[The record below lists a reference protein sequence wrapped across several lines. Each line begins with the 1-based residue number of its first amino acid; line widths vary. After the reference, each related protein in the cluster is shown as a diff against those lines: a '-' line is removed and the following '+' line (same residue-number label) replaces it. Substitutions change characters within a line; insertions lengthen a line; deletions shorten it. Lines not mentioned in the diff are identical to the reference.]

1 MPTEIDAL
9 SISIETKAQKAN
21 SSIDK
26 LVSRLDVLSNS
37 LGKLQN
43 GSNNLVALGR
53 GVESLSR
60 GMQGFKGVGE
70 AKFIR
75 LANGINQLAN
85 INTQG
90 ISNAARSLQ
99 QISFAFDRVGGMS
112 GNAVQV
118 ADLAKNLGKL
128 GNKSVTNAIT
138 NIPKLAT
145 AMNNL
150 MTTLSK
156 APKVSENVIRMT
168 NALANLSA
176 QGAKV
181 GSASNSIVKGLNRA
195 SNSATRARASFG
207 GLASVIGKFY
217 ATYFLFFRAFNGLWK
232 SINMTGDYVEAF
244 NYFTVSMGKIASKW
258 DEDWENYGDEN
269 ARNYSNKF
277 FTTLNKTFS
286 KLSGVSY
293 DPQTGLLSETGLK
306 NLGLNLQEVTQYA
319 AQLSSMMDAVGQSG
333 EVTLATTNAFV
344 KLAGDISSLY
354 NIDYQDAANKIRSV
368 LQGQSRA
375 GYGFGW
381 DTTAAALQ
389 ETAEKFGITKAVS
402 EMAQWEK
409 QQLRILTILE
419 QSKVAYGD
427 QSNTINTLANQ
438 IRLFKNNIKEAG
450 MLLGQLFVPIL
461 TKLMPIINGVTIAIK
476 RLLSSIAGLLGIEIK
491 DVGQGFNGIEEDIDG
506 IGDSFDDATA
516 SAKKFKTY
524 TLGIDELNIQPEQA
538 ESGGSGAGGVGGGI
552 DLTDEILQ
560 ATEEYEKVWQE
571 AFDKMENT
579 AQQWADKIQEFFK
592 PITDPFANLD
602 WETITTNI
610 KELTTAL
617 EPWSDNFGEGF
628 IEFWGDVS
636 ETTAGIIEKLF
647 GEDGTI
653 IKVTDWLNSND
664 SEKAKNWG
672 YAFGELSL
680 GLGAIVAVAGAASL
694 ITKLATSLSFL
705 GPALAIVAAAYAGLK
720 GGLWLGKKLFPED
733 VKWYENFKLFGD
745 GGFLDEIFKNP
756 FRTLEAYYKMIE
768 DNPISSFAVAL
779 SGLSDY
785 LDITISGLE
794 KATSLFDEGGFKT
807 ILDYSAEFYSGVF
820 SAVKNGIQSDFE
832 EISILFSAE
841 TWSAMFE
848 NARSGIQTKWEEIVE
863 WWNDSAIGNWF
874 NQSVKPWFSKEKWS
888 NLLSSIPEVFSQ
900 AFKSGANLAI
910 GFLNKI
916 IEGIESLING
926 AISALSTAE
935 DLLNKIPGI
944 ELSFNIPEITL
955 PRIPTYQT
963 GGFPEDGLFMANR
976 GELVGKFS
984 NGKTAVANNEQI
996 VAGIEYGVERAVERA
1011 LAPYLSD
1018 IARNTRETADKDMS
1032 VNIGDRDI
1040 ARANARGSKSL
1051 GYALI
1056 Y

>member
-9 SISIETKAQKAN
+9 SISIEAKAQKAN

-26 LVSRLDVLSNS
+26 LVSRLDILSNS
-37 LGKLQN
+37 LGKIQN

-90 ISNAARSLQ
+90 LNNAASSL
-99 QISFAFDRVGGMS
+99 SHMTRAFNNIASVS
-112 GNAVQV
+112 QNAAQV
-118 ADLAKNLGKL
+118 AELAKGLGKL

-156 APKVSENVIRMT
+156 APNVSQNVIQMT

-176 QGAKV
+176 QGSKV
-181 GSASNSIVKGLNRA
+181 GSASNSISKGLNRA
-195 SNSATRARASFG
+195 SNSATRARSSFG
-207 GLASVIGKFY
+207 GLASAIGKFY

-232 SINMTGDYVEAF
+232 SINMTADYVEAF
-244 NYFTVSMGKIASKW
+244 NYYTVSLGKVASRW
-258 DEDWENYGDEN
+258 DADWENYADDN
-269 ARNYSNKF
+269 ARNYANRF
-277 FTTLNKTFS
+277 VTTLNSTFS

-293 DPQTGLLSETGLK
+293 DPKTGLLSETGLT
-306 NLGLNLQEVTQYA
+306 NLGLNLQQVTQYA

-333 EVTLATTNAFV
+333 ETTLATTNAFV

-354 NIDYQDAANKIRSV
+354 NIDYQQAADKIRSV

-381 DTTAAALQ
+381 DTTMAALQ
-389 ETAEKFGITKAVS
+389 ATADRLDLSKPVS

-419 QSKVAYGD
+419 QSRVAWGD

-438 IRLFKNNIKEAG
+438 IRIFKNNIAEAG
-450 MLLGQLFVPIL
+450 MLLGQLFVPL
-461 TKLMPIINGVTIAIK
+461 MTKLMPIINGVTIAIK
-476 RLLSSIAGLLGIEIK
+476 RLLSSIATLLGIEIK
-491 DVGQGFNGIEEDIDG
+491 DVGQGFSDMEDDIVGIE
-506 IGDSFDDATA
+506 DSFDNATA
-516 SAKKFKTY
+516 AAKKFKTY

-538 ESGGSGAGGVGGGI
+538 DSSGSGGGGIGGGI
-552 DLTDEILQ
+552 DLTDEILE
-560 ATEEYEKVWQE
+560 ATSEYEKVWQE
-571 AFDKMENT
+571 AFDKMENR
-579 AQQWADKIQEFFK
+579 AQEFADRIEEFFK
-592 PITDPFANLD
+592 PITEPFANLD
-602 WETITTNI
+602 WETITKNLSDFA
-610 KELTTAL
+610 KAL
-617 EPWSDNFGEGF
+617 EPWADNFGEGF
-628 IEFWGDVS
+628 IEFWGDIS
-636 ETTAGIIEKLF
+636 ETTAGIIEELF
-647 GEDGTI
+647 GEDGAI
-653 IKVTDWLNSND
+653 IKVTDWLNGNNP
-664 SEKAKNWG
+664 EKAKDWG
-672 YAFGELSL
+672 YAFGVLSF
-680 GLGAIVAVAGAASL
+680 GLGAIVSVAGATSL

-705 GPALAIVAAAYAGLK
+705 GQALAIVASAYASLK
-720 GGLWLGKKLFPED
+720 VGLWLGKTLFPED
-733 VKWYENFKLFGD
+733 ASFYDNFKLLGD
-745 GGFLDEIFKNP
+745 GGFFDTIFADFKSTLSGFVLSVQNLNIGMKIANAIMGDEWYSELENIFIDNFNKFFSTNGSLWDKFLAMEENSDGQYNKMLELTKTRFDEIFGS
-756 FRTLEAYYKMIE
+756 IE
-768 DNPISSFAVAL
+768 
-779 SGLSDY
+779 
-785 LDITISGLE
+785 E
-794 KATSLFDEGGFKT
+794 KWNGF
-807 ILDYSAEFYSGVF
+807 
-820 SAVKNGIQSDFE
+820 
-832 EISILFSAE
+832 
-841 TWSAMFE
+841 
-848 NARSGIQTKWEEIVE
+848 VE
-863 WWNDSAIGNWF
+863 WWETSAIGKWF
-874 NQSVKPWFSKEKWS
+874 KENVEPWFTKERWS
-888 NLLSSIPEVFSQ
+888 GILISIPFAFEQ
-900 AFKSGANLAI
+900 AFKNGANLAI

-916 IEGIESLING
+916 IEGIENLVNN
-926 AISALSTAE
+926 AISGLSKVE
-935 DLLNKIPGI
+935 DLVNLIPGI
-944 ELSFNIPEITL
+944 EISFDVPEFSL
-955 PRIPTYQT
+955 PRIPTFQT

-984 NGKTAVANNEQI
+984 NGRTAVANNEMI
-996 VAGIEYGVERAVERA
+996 VEGIEYGVERAVERV

>member
-1 MPTEIDAL
+1 MANEIESL
-9 SISIETKAQKAN
+9 SISIEAKAQKAN

-90 ISNAARSLQ
+90 LNNAASSL
-99 QISFAFDRVGGMS
+99 SHMTRAFNNIGAVS
-112 GNAVQV
+112 QNAVQV
-118 ADLAKNLGKL
+118 SDLAKNLGKL

-138 NIPKLAT
+138 KIPKLAT

-181 GSASNSIVKGLNRA
+181 GSASNSIVRGLNRA
-195 SNSATRARASFG
+195 SDSATRARASFG
-207 GLASVIGKFY
+207 GLASAIGKFY
-217 ATYFLFFRAFNGLWK
+217 ATYFLLFRVFNGLWK
-232 SINMTGDYVEAF
+232 SINMTADYVEAF

-258 DEDWENYGDEN
+258 DSDWENYGDEN

-277 FTTLNKTFS
+277 VTTLNSTFS

-333 EVTLATTNAFV
+333 ETTLATTNAFV

-354 NIDYQDAANKIRSV
+354 NIDYQQAADKIRSV

-381 DTTAAALQ
+381 DTTMAALQ
-389 ETAEKFGITKAVS
+389 ATADRLDLSKAVS
-402 EMAQWEK
+402 EMSQMEK

-419 QSKVAYGD
+419 QSRVAWGD

-491 DVGQGFNGIEEDIDG
+491 DVGQGFSGIEEDIDG

-538 ESGGSGAGGVGGGI
+538 ESGGSGGGGIGGGI

-560 ATEEYEKVWQE
+560 ATSEYEKVWQE
-571 AFDKMENT
+571 AFDKMENR
-579 AQQWADKIQEFFK
+579 AQEFADKIEEFFA
-592 PITDPFANLD
+592 PIT
-602 WETITTNI
+602 
-610 KELTTAL
+610 
-617 EPWSDNFGEGF
+617 EP
-628 IEFWGDVS
+628 
-636 ETTAGIIEKLF
+636 L
-647 GEDGTI
+647 
-653 IKVTDWLNSND
+653 
-664 SEKAKNWG
+664 
-672 YAFGELSL
+672 
-680 GLGAIVAVAGAASL
+680 
-694 ITKLATSLSFL
+694 
-705 GPALAIVAAAYAGLK
+705 
-720 GGLWLGKKLFPED
+720 KKLFKD
-733 VKWYENFKLFGD
+733 ISIGD
-745 GGFLDEIFKNP
+745 WFSAGQD
-756 FRTLEAYYKMIE
+756 
-768 DNPISSFAVAL
+768 
-779 SGLSDY
+779 
-785 LDITISGLE
+785 
-794 KATSLFDEGGFKT
+794 TSNL
-807 ILDYSAEFYSGVF
+807 ISGVF
-820 SAVKNGIQSDFE
+820 DLFSNALEKVDWEKIGNNIGDYLRGIDWGKILQSAGNFIENLVDAAIKLWKGTFIADPITTTIITALAAAKFTGLG
-832 EISILFSAE
+832 SILSSKIMALLPTGLTIAITAIVFFEVGKDLGKLINPEDAQWYDNFKFFGDDGFFKTVTENWGGTFAAIINMARDFQNNPVISSLTVFLGGGILLLPGIGMELDNLSQKITTFMQESVAPWFTAE
-841 TWSAMFE
+841 
-848 NARSGIQTKWEEIVE
+848 KWQEFADGAKFGLQNKWAEIVE
-863 WWNDSAIGNWF
+863 WWDDSAIGTWF
-874 NQSVKPWFSKEKWS
+874 DKSVKPWFSKEKWS

-944 ELSFNIPEITL
+944 ELSFDIPEIKL
-955 PRIPTYQT
+955 LRIPTFQT
-963 GGFPEDGLFMANR
+963 GGFPDEYSLFMA
-976 GELVGKFS
+976 GEHGHAEMLGTVG
-984 NGKTAVANNEQI
+984 GRTAVAGGAEITGIRDAVYQSSQTEAELLREQNELLRQL
-996 VAGIEYGVERAVERA
+996 
-1011 LAPYLSD
+1011 LA
-1018 IARNTRETADKDMS
+1018 KDTS

>member
-9 SISIETKAQKAN
+9 SISIEAKAQKAN

-90 ISNAARSLQ
+90 LNNAASSL
-99 QISFAFDRVGGMS
+99 SHMTRAFNNIGSVS
-112 GNAVQV
+112 QNAVQV
-118 ADLAKNLGKL
+118 SDLAKNLGKL

-138 NIPKLAT
+138 NIPQLAT

-181 GSASNSIVKGLNRA
+181 GSASNSIVRGLNRA

-217 ATYFLFFRAFNGLWK
+217 ATYFLFFRAFRGLWK
-232 SINMTGDYVEAF
+232 SINMTADYVEAF
-244 NYFTVSMGKIASKW
+244 NYYTVSFGKIASKW
-258 DEDWENYGDEN
+258 DADWENYADDN
-269 ARNYSNKF
+269 ARNYANRF
-277 FTTLNKTFS
+277 VTTLNKTFS

-293 DPQTGLLSETGLK
+293 DPQTGLLSETGLE

-354 NIDYQDAANKIRSV
+354 NIDYQDAADKIRSV

-419 QSKVAYGD
+419 QSRVAYGD

-450 MLLGQLFVPIL
+450 MLLGQLFVPML
-461 TKLMPIINGVTIAIK
+461 TKIMPIVNGVTIAIK
-476 RLLSSIAGLLGIEIK
+476 RLLSSIATLLGIEIK
-491 DVGQGFNGIEEDIDG
+491 DIGQGFSDLDDGTEDLSDG
-506 IGDSFDDATA
+506 LDDVAK
-516 SAKKFKTY
+516 SAKKAY
-524 TLGIDELNIQPEQA
+524 MGLLGFDKLNVIKSPDTST
-538 ESGGSGAGGVGGGI
+538 SGTGNGAGGGGI

-560 ATEEYEKVWQE
+560 ATSEYEKVWQE
-571 AFDKMENT
+571 AFENMENR
-579 AQQWADKIQEFFK
+579 AQDFADEIEEIFS

-602 WETITTNI
+602 WETITKNLADFA
-610 KELTTAL
+610 KAL
-617 EPWSDNFGEGF
+617 EPWADNFGEGF

-653 IKVTDWLNSND
+653 LKVTDWLNNND
-664 SEKAKNWG
+664 PEKAKKWG
-672 YAFGELSL
+672 YAFGVLAF
-680 GLGAIVAVAGAASL
+680 GLGAIVIVAGTAAL

-705 GPALAIVAAAYAGLK
+705 GGALAIVAAAYAGIK
-720 GGLWLGKKLFPED
+720 GGNLIGKILFPED
-733 VKWYENFKLFGD
+733 AQWYENFKIFGKD
-745 GGFLDEIFKNP
+745 GFLSIISEDWETTMQALFNASYDFQEIP
-756 FRTLEAYYKMIE
+756 FIKSMIGFANTNYAVDIVKWFREDLQPWFTKEKWEETIDGIRTA
-768 DNPISSFAVAL
+768 FA
-779 SGLSDY
+779 
-785 LDITISGLE
+785 E
-794 KATSLFDEGGFKT
+794 KWEEVKT
-807 ILDYSAEFYSGVF
+807 
-820 SAVKNGIQSDFE
+820 DFE
-832 EISILFSAE
+832 ETGLGKFINDTVFPLFSKK
-841 TWSAMFE
+841 TWDAALKDIPDVFRDTFK
-848 NARSGIQTKWEEIVE
+848 NA
-863 WWNDSAIGNWF
+863 
-874 NQSVKPWFSKEKWS
+874 
-888 NLLSSIPEVFSQ
+888 
-900 AFKSGANLAI
+900 ANMVSTQ
-910 GFLNKI
+910 LNRL
-916 IEGIESLING
+916 IEGIEKTFNG
-926 AISALSTAE
+926 ALEASSKFSNDNKLLASAL
-935 DLLNKIPGI
+935 GI
-944 ELSFNIPEITL
+944 AL
-955 PRIPTYQT
+955 PSVAINPIKLDRILMYAG
-963 GGFPEDGLFMANR
+963 GGFPKEDGLFYANHN
-976 GELVGKFS
+976 ELVGQFS
-984 NGKTAVANNEQI
+984 NGKTAVANNQQI
-996 VAGIEYGVERAVERA
+996 TDGIEEAAYRGMMRA
-1011 LAPYLSD
+1011 LATQGGSANVNVTLEGDANRLFRVVRKEADTYLRTTGRP
-1018 IARNTRETADKDMS
+1018 AF
-1032 VNIGDRDI
+1032 
-1040 ARANARGSKSL
+1040 
-1051 GYALI
+1051 
-1056 Y
+1056 

>member
-90 ISNAARSLQ
+90 LNNAASSL
-99 QISFAFDRVGGMS
+99 SHMTRAFNNIGAVS
-112 GNAVQV
+112 QNAVQV
-118 ADLAKNLGKL
+118 SDLAKNLGKL

-145 AMNNL
+145 GINNL

-181 GSASNSIVKGLNRA
+181 GSASNSIVRGLNRA

-217 ATYFLFFRAFNGLWK
+217 ATYFLFFRAFRGLWK
-232 SINMTGDYVEAF
+232 SINMTADYVESF

-258 DEDWENYGDEN
+258 DENWENYGDQN

-293 DPQTGLLSETGLK
+293 DPQTGLLSETGLQ

-344 KLAGDISSLY
+344 KLAGDISSLF
-354 NIDYQDAANKIRSV
+354 NIDYQDAADKIRSV

-450 MLLGQLFVPIL
+450 MLLGQLFVPML
-461 TKLMPIINGVTIAIK
+461 TKIMPIVNGVTIAIK
-476 RLLSSIAGLLGIEIK
+476 RLLSSIATLLGIEIK
-491 DVGQGFNGIEEDIDG
+491 DIGQGFSDLDDGTEDLSDG
-506 IGDSFDDATA
+506 LDDVAK
-516 SAKKFKTY
+516 SAKKAY
-524 TLGIDELNIQPEQA
+524 MGLLGFDKLNVIKSPDTST
-538 ESGGSGAGGVGGGI
+538 SGTGNGAGGGGI
-552 DLTDEILQ
+552 DLTDEILA

-571 AFDKMENT
+571 AFSKIENK
-579 AQQWADKIQEFFK
+579 AQDFADEIEKLFA
-592 PITDPFANLD
+592 PITEPFANLD

-610 KELTTAL
+610 KELSTAL
-617 EPWSDNFGEGF
+617 EPWTDNFGEGF
-628 IEFWGDVS
+628 IDFWGDIAEIS
-636 ETTAGIIEKLF
+636 ATAIEKLF
-647 GEDGTI
+647 GEDGAATDL
-653 IKVTDWLNSND
+653 TDWLNNND
-664 SEKAKNWG
+664 PEKAKDWG
-672 YAFGELSL
+672 YAL
-680 GLGAIVAVAGAASL
+680 GV
-694 ITKLATSLSFL
+694 LSFGLL
-705 GPALAIVAAAYAGLK
+705 GFGALAGVSGIITTLGKAFAFIFSPLSKLFKLIAGSTAWLKFTTFLTNLGSTFVQMGGLVGILTADIGAVFASGSAMAIGLTIGTGIIAGILTAWAGFK
-720 GGLWLGKKLFPED
+720 GGKWLGKELFPED
-733 VKWYENFKLFGD
+733 AEWYDNFTW
-745 GGFLDEIFKNP
+745 FK
-756 FRTLEAYYKMIE
+756 
-768 DNPISSFAVAL
+768 
-779 SGLSDY
+779 
-785 LDITISGLE
+785 
-794 KATSLFDEGGFKT
+794 EGGFFDSIGNAGFANT
-807 ILDYSAEFYSGVF
+807 LIAISDMFTDILSIGSPLSSVF
-820 SAVKNGIQSDFE
+820 KMLHSNFE
-832 EISILFSAE
+832 EIVRATEEGGALAGVKEYFNQFVKNIETFGFSILDTVDTIKEWANSALDVASDFVEKLQNLFSDALFNIE
-841 TWSAMFE
+841 NMFGSTKF
-848 NARSGIQTKWEEIVE
+848 NFNIGGLGKIGDVGSGIK
-863 WWNDSAIGNWF
+863 
-874 NQSVKPWFSKEKWS
+874 
-888 NLLSSIPEVFSQ
+888 
-900 AFKSGANLAI
+900 
-910 GFLNKI
+910 GF
-916 IEGIESLING
+916 
-926 AISALSTAE
+926 A
-935 DLLNKIPGI
+935 
-944 ELSFNIPEITL
+944 
-955 PRIPTYQT
+955 T
-963 GGFPEDGLFMANR
+963 GGFPNEYSLFMAGER
-976 GELVGKFS
+976 GHAEMLGTVG
-984 NGKTAVANNEQI
+984 GKTAVAGGAEI
-996 VAGIEYGVERAVERA
+996 TGIREE
-1011 LAPYLSD
+1011 
-1018 IARNTRETADKDMS
+1018 IRNTANEEIALLRQQNALLQGILEKEFGISTDAVGRAAQS
-1032 VNIGDRDI
+1032 WARDYSRRTGRP
-1040 ARANARGSKSL
+1040 A
-1051 GYALI
+1051 Y
-1056 Y
+1056 